1 MRSNIKI
8 NFSPAPNW
16 TERTELNELM
26 TPHVIKGNTCGQ
38 YVFIRQT
45 HTYIESCLSIEIYY
59 IAVAYYLGSAVRW
72 KKEEEQVVDADDEEE
87 DEEKAYKVI
96 GFLFGRYKF
105 KLNVE
110 NVKLPHTKMVCV

>member
-1 MRSNIKI
+1 MHIYWTLFEHRNI
-8 NFSPAPNW
+8 
-16 TERTELNELM
+16 L
-26 TPHVIKGNTCGQ
+26 HC
-38 YVFIRQT
+38 
-45 HTYIESCLSIEIYY
+45 
-59 IAVAYYLGSAVRW
+59 YYLGSAVRR
-72 KKEEEQVVDADDEEE
+72 KKEEEQVVNEDNKDE